1 MLGVVFILSV
11 EVLLSRIPGHLDE
24 SSLWRLAR
32 RMTSPS
38 EGHYPSGQ
46 LGITH
51 GHRTECAAAGRD
63 SPGRRYR
70 TPEPITRK
78 QAPVKQASRKSAQH
92 RRNLYAGTIEP
103 PGISAAI
110 CMLPASAAACKRE
123 RRAIPCARTLSVLLG
138 TQHRRLSHDC
148 NRRRSG
154 QFKTAICGR
163 KCSCRENGWLSV
175 LSITCFLSGCF
186 DDSHQFRD
194 PDADRC
200 GPAQAPLTGLGS
212 E

>member
-1 MLGVVFILSV
+1 MSSLRSRLGVVFLVSV

-32 RMTSPS
+32 RMTSPA
-38 EGHYPSGQ
+38 ECHYPSGQ

-78 QAPVKQASRKSAQH
+78 QAQVKQASRKSAQR

-103 PGISAAI
+103 PGINAAI

-123 RRAIPCARTLSVLLG
+123 GGLSHAQERHRYCFG

-148 NRRRSG
+148 NRRHSG

-163 KCSCRENGWLSV
+163 KCSCRENGRLSV
-175 LSITCFLSGCF
+175 LSITLFL
-186 DDSHQFRD
+186 
-194 PDADRC
+194 
-200 GPAQAPLTGLGS
+200 
-212 E
+212 